1 MSGSTVEP
9 RGSHAAP
16 TTPRT
21 DAPLVVDLD
30 GTLIRTDLLSEAASA
45 FVSRS
50 PWKAA
55 SLAVWLRRGKLELKR
70 ELAARHLLEAA
81 TLPFNED
88 VLTFVRAEQQRGRP
102 IIMATA
108 SLSEQAREIADHLE
122 VFDDVVA
129 STPSRN
135 LRAEAKRDLLVE
147 RYGEGGFDYIGNHKD
162 DRVIWASARHAYV
175 VSHDPRLIRQVDR
188 VAQVFPAGTVS
199 TARAFVKATRP
210 HQWVKNLLVVLPLLA
225 AQLLG
230 DPQAVLSTALAFVA
244 FSLTASSVYLLND
257 LADVASDRSH
267 PSKRHRPFAAGDLD
281 LRTGWLIWPLLLV
294 VAFTLS
300 IATLPGYFTL
310 TLAGYLVLTV
320 CYTVDLKR
328 RLVVDA
334 LTLAL
339 LYTLRVIAGAAATGA
354 VLSFWLLTFSLF
366 FFLSLAFL
374 KRVSELSQARRL
386 SAEVRGRGYVSED
399 LELLS
404 SFGVTAGYAATV
416 VLALYVND
424 ERTAV
429 LYDTPEILW
438 ASVPLI
444 LFWVS
449 RAWLIAHRG
458 NMHEDPIL
466 YAVRD
471 RVSLMVGGLVFV
483 VFVAAQ
489 FLTL

>member
-1 MSGSTVEP
+1 MSGSTAGP
-9 RGSHAAP
+9 RKPH
-16 TTPRT
+16 TTPAACRSEV
-21 DAPLVVDLD
+21 PLVVDLD
-30 GTLIRTDLLSEAASA
+30 GTLIRTNLLNEAASA
-45 FVSRS
+45 FVCRS
-50 PWKAA
+50 PWRAA
-55 SLAVWLRRGKLELKR
+55 SIALWLRRGKLELKR
-70 ELAARHLLEAA
+70 ELAARHALEAT

-88 VLTFVRAEQQRGRP
+88 VLAFVRAERGRGRP
-102 IIMATA
+102 VVLATA
-108 SLSEQAREIADHLE
+108 SLNNQATEIADHLG
-122 VFDDVVA
+122 VFDDVLA
-129 STPSRN
+129 STPGRN

-147 RYGEGGFDYIGNHKD
+147 RYGEGGFDYIGNHRD

-175 VSHDPRLIRQVDR
+175 VSQDPRLIRQVDR

-199 TARAFVKATRP
+199 TAQALVKAARP

-230 DPQAVLSTALAFVA
+230 DPQAVLSTALAFIA
-244 FSLTASSVYLLND
+244 FSLTASSVYVLND
-257 LADVASDRSH
+257 LADVSSDRVH
-267 PSKRHRPFAAGDLD
+267 PSKRRRPFAAGDLD
-281 LRTGWLIWPLLLV
+281 LRTGWLVWPLLLV
-294 VAFTLS
+294 AAFTLS
-300 IATLPGYFTL
+300 VATLPGYFTL
-310 TLAGYLVLTV
+310 ALAGYLVLTV

-334 LTLAL
+334 LALAL
-339 LYTLRVIAGAAATGA
+339 LYTIRVIAGAAATGA

-438 ASVPLI
+438 ATVPLI

-449 RAWLIAHRG
+449 KAWLVAHRG

-471 RVSLMVGGLVFV
+471 RVSLMTGGLVLA

-489 FLTL
+489 FVTL